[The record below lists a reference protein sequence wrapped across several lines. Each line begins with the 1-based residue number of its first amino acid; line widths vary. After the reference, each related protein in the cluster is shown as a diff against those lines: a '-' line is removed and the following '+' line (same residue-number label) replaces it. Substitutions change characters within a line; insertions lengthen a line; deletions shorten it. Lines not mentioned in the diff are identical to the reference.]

1 MRIRS
6 RLLFPWFWV
15 CVVLLA
21 FLGCSAADSDSSQ
34 GGGKTATTASQPKS
48 HRADGSA
55 FDLCDKLTEADIH
68 EFFPGVTITITH
80 HGDQVFEVLGSRK
93 CFYELSGG
101 DMIFIQISLARTQDM
116 TPALQKQGRTAEG
129 NYQANKKVVDNP
141 VPVKGLGKDA
151 YYGGCGMRA
160 FSGLHVLLDKDTS
173 LSVMVGLG
181 KGNDDDQAHLK
192 VERALA
198 EKIISRL

>member
-1 MRIRS
+1 MKIKS
-6 RLLFPWFWV
+6 RLIFPFFWV
-15 CVVLLA
+15 CIVLLA
-21 FLGCSAADSDSSQ
+21 FSGCSSADSDSSQ
-34 GGGKTATTASQPKS
+34 GGGKKVKTVSQSES
-48 HRADGSA
+48 HRAEETA

-68 EFFPGVTITITH
+68 EFFSGATITITH
-80 HGDQVFEVLGSRK
+80 HGDQVSEVLGSRK

-116 TPALQKQGRTAEG
+116 TPALQNQGRAAEG
-129 NYQANKKVVDNP
+129 NYQANKKVVGNP
-141 VPVKGLGKDA
+141 VPAKGLGKDA
-151 YYGGCGMRA
+151 YYGGCGMKA

-173 LSVMVGLG
+173 LSIMVGLG

-192 VERALA
+192 IERALA